1 MTVRPLERRAAR
13 RNRVARSDALLAGLL
28 ALAVGAALVAAIGP
42 HTASLDT
49 RAARLE
55 AELRCPV
62 CQGVSIADSPA
73 QMAQE
78 MRALVRDQLAAGASD
93 DQVLS
98 FFVARYGR
106 WILLTPSPSGLELG
120 LWLAPGAI
128 VVAGALC
135 LVLLRRRAAIAGDVA
150 AGRQVVTPGAALAGP
165 IRDAPAWIRLG
176 VAALLV
182 AAVAAPLALAVGPR
196 LPGQQIMGQP
206 AGPQPA
212 LSIADLEAAVRA
224 RPSDVPTLGALG
236 DAYLGAGR
244 TSDAIGAFERAL
256 KVDPQNVP
264 SLLGLGAILLEA
276 NRPSA
281 AGPLF
286 DRVLALAPDQPDALI
301 FRALARVES
310 DGGLTAAARADL
322 ERFLAV
328 APGDPRRTMAEQL
341 LAGATANPTTSPSAR
356 PSP

>member
-28 ALAVGAALVAAIGP
+28 ALAVGAALVAALMP
-42 HTASLDT
+42 RATSLDV
-49 RAARLE
+49 RAAHLE

-73 QMAQE
+73 QMAQA
-78 MRALVRDQLAAGASD
+78 MRTLVRDQLAAGASD
-93 DQVLS
+93 DEVLS
-98 FFVARYGR
+98 FFVARYGP
-106 WILLTPSPSGLELG
+106 WILLTPSSSGPELG

-128 VVAGALC
+128 VVAGALF
-135 LVLLRRRAAIAGDVA
+135 LVLLRRRAATARRDAAEGQVA
-150 AGRQVVTPGAALAGP
+150 ARSGALTGA
-165 IRDAPAWIRLG
+165 IRAAPAWLRLG
-176 VAALLV
+176 VATLLV

-196 LPGQQIMGQP
+196 LPGEQITGQP
-206 AGPQPA
+206 AAPQPA
-212 LSIADLEAAVRA
+212 LSITDLEAAVRA
-224 RPSDVPTLGALG
+224 RPSDVPTLAALG

-244 TSDAIGAFERAL
+244 TTDAIGAFERAL

-276 NRPSA
+276 DRPSA

-286 DRVLALAPDQPDALI
+286 DRVLALAPDQPDALV

-310 DGGLTAAARADL
+310 DGGLTAASRADL

-328 APGDPRRTMAEQL
+328 APHDPRRTMAEQL

-356 PSP
+356 PGP

>member
-1 MTVRPLERRAAR
+1 MTAPSLEHPAAR
-13 RNRVARSDALLAGLL
+13 RTRLARSDALLAALL
-28 ALAVGAALVAAIGP
+28 AIVVGAALLAALMP
-42 HTASLDT
+42 HATSLDA
-49 RAARLE
+49 RATRLE

-62 CQGVSIADSPA
+62 CRGVSIADSPA

-93 DQVLS
+93 DEVLS

-106 WILLTPSPSGLELG
+106 WILLTPSPSGVELG
-120 LWLAPGAI
+120 LWLAPDAI

-135 LVLLRRRAAIAGDVA
+135 LVLLRRRAASA
-150 AGRQVVTPGAALAGP
+150 PEGAAEGQVATRSGVLTGA
-165 IRDAPAWIRLG
+165 IRDAPVWMRLG

-196 LPGQQIMGQP
+196 LPGQQITGQP

-224 RPSDVPTLGALG
+224 RPSDVSTLAALG

-244 TSDAIGAFERAL
+244 TTDAIGAFERAL

-264 SLLGLGAILLEA
+264 SLLGLGTILLEA
-276 NRPSA
+276 DRPSA

-310 DGGLTAAARADL
+310 DGELTPAARADL

-341 LAGATANPTTSPSAR
+341 LAGPSANPTTSPSAS

>member
-1 MTVRPLERRAAR
+1 MTARPLERRTAR
-13 RNRVARSDALLAGLL
+13 RVHAARSDALLAGLL
-28 ALAVGAALVAAIGP
+28 ALVVGAALAAALGP
-42 HTASLDT
+42 HATSLDA
-49 RAARLE
+49 RAAHLE

-93 DQVLS
+93 DEVLS

-106 WILLTPSPSGLELG
+106 WILLTPSPSGFELG

-135 LVLLRRRAAIAGDVA
+135 LVLLRRQAAIAPDGA
-150 AGRQVVTPGAALAGP
+150 AGRRVATRGVAVSSP
-165 IRDAPAWIRLG
+165 IRAAPAWLRLG

-196 LPGQQIMGQP
+196 LPGQQITGQP

-224 RPSDVPTLGALG
+224 RPSDVSTLAALG

-264 SLLGLGAILLEA
+264 SLLGLGTILLEA
-276 NRPSA
+276 DRPSA

-310 DGGLTAAARADL
+310 DGELTPAARADL

-341 LAGATANPTTSPSAR
+341 LAGPSANPTTSPSAS